1 MGGGYFG
8 GRGTKGVAFKEV
20 ATVGVLF
27 VHAHKLTLSLA
38 NGL

>member
-1 MGGGYFG
+1 MDGGYFFEG
-8 GRGTKGVAFKEV
+8 GRGTKGVTFKEV
-20 ATVGVLF
+20 GVLP